1 VTALA
6 QPVDVAGAWERRA
19 ALCGIAFVLLFAVG
33 LVLGAAGSVDLDGTA
48 AEVAASYDDDQTM
61 LLASERIGVLA
72 VFFLFAFSAG
82 LGSALRRAEG
92 PGGSLPGVAVAC
104 GAASGVLLLAAAGLA
119 GVEVHEG
126 VCAHDPTPSE
136 CSGAEVSLDPGDFS
150 LLASLNFEFLIL
162 AAIPVGV
169 LLAATAIVIRRT
181 QSLPRWL
188 GTSAGVLA
196 VHFPIATIVK
206 FAVLVLYVPFL
217 AWVFAA
223 SVVLARAADAGAK
236 FPARS

>member
-6 QPVDVAGAWERRA
+6 QPVDAAGAWERRA

-33 LVLGAAGSVDLDGTA
+33 IVLGAAGSADLDGTA
-48 AEVAASYDDDQTM
+48 AEVAASYDDNQTM
-61 LLASERIGVLA
+61 LLASERILVLA
-72 VFFLFAFSAG
+72 VFVLFAFSAG

-92 PGGSLPGVAVAC
+92 PRGWLSGVAGAG
-104 GAASGVLLLAAAGLA
+104 GAAAAVLLLAAVGFGGIA
-119 GVEVHEG
+119 VHEG
-126 VCAHDPTPSE
+126 VCAHDPGASD
-136 CSGAEVSLDPGDFS
+136 CSGAEGSLDPGAFS
-150 LLASLNFEFLIL
+150 LLDALNFEFLVL
-162 AAIPVGV
+162 AAIPVGI

-181 QSLPRWL
+181 RSLPRWL
-188 GTSAGVLA
+188 GNIAGVLA
-196 VHFPIATIVK
+196 VLFPIATIVK

-223 SVVLARAADAGAK
+223 SVVLARPADAGAK